1 MKDTPALVRHDLRAW
16 LKQQTSST
24 VASLGDMVITGVRNL
39 ENNPENDE
47 LRASLWSAIKDLGA
61 AVGRPIVPAEGVK

>member
-1 MKDTPALVRHDLRAW
+1 MKDTPALVRHDLRVW

-39 ENNPENDE
+39 ENNPENDQ
-47 LRASLWSAIKDLGA
+47 LRASLWSTIKDLGA
-61 AVGRPIVPAEGVK
+61 AVGRPIVPAE